1 MQSLLLAKRP
11 GCFITCRCPMPLHAV
26 PRLIA
31 PPATVAMQ
39 SNWLLLMVRRPG
51 CTNQDRAQTECPYD
65 LMLTK
70 VSWTRILVS

>member
-1 MQSLLLAKRP
+1 
-11 GCFITCRCPMPLHAV
+11 
-26 PRLIA
+26 
-31 PPATVAMQ
+31 MQ

-70 VSWTRILVS
+70 VSWMDMLLP